1 MLTIKM
7 NMIWIL
13 MLVLKLIITH
23 VFRMNA
29 TMLTNGLM
37 NKDITN
43 VLMIV
48 TVMVSDL
55 VLQTDSVKVMLD
67 QKILHVSSQTKEIT
81 SSLITLI
88 INIVMKSLSTVNVT
102 MKENLFKLLDKK
114 IA

>member
-1 MLTIKM
+1 
-7 NMIWIL
+7 
-13 MLVLKLIITH
+13 
-23 VFRMNA
+23 
-29 TMLTNGLM
+29 
-37 NKDITN
+37 
-43 VLMIV
+43 MIV